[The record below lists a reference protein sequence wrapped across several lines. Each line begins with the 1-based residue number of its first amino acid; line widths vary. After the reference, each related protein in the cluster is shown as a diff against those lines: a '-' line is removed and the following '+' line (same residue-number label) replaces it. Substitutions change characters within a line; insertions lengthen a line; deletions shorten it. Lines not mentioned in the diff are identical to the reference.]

1 MIIKFY
7 EGVLKRNIGES
18 KSLVWAQSE
27 LGCRA
32 LVGSQIKTWDTQEIR
47 GITDVS
53 MITSVDLEGL
63 ESEDAIYVID
73 SILKGKYY
81 AKPGVRGILD
91 AALYLLVNEALTELS
106 RPVYD

>member
-1 MIIKFY
+1 MIIQFY
-7 EGVLKRNIGES
+7 EGVLKRNLGES
-18 KSLVWAQSE
+18 KSLVWAQSK

-32 LVGSQIKTWDTQEIR
+32 LVGTQIKTWETQEIR
-47 GITDVS
+47 GMSEVCLIT
-53 MITSVDLEGL
+53 TVDLEGL
-63 ESEDAIYVID
+63 ELEDAIFVID

-106 RPVYD
+106 RPIYD